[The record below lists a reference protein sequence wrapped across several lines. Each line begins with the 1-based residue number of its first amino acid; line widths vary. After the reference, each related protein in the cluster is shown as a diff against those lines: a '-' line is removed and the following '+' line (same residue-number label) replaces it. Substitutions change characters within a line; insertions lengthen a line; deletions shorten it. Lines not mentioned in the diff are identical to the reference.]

1 MPATSVEHLASNST
15 ILRKKEI
22 KSFQKNKE
30 LELKLEKEKKKIEE
44 LKLKLK
50 EKDEKIKEL
59 ENQLKY
65 GKKNKEI
72 NHLYKSKLGSCK
84 QVRLKKFI

>member
-1 MPATSVEHLASNST
+1 MNLSHFYLIQCKILSTYLIKIKNWNSNW
-15 ILRKKEI
+15 
-22 KSFQKNKE
+22 
-30 LELKLEKEKKKIEE
+30 KKKKKKCEE

-65 GKKNKEI
+65 GKKNKDNEKGDEK
-72 NHLYKSKLGSCK
+72 NSKI
-84 QVRLKKFI
+84 KKDN

>member
-1 MPATSVEHLASNST
+1 MRTYL
-15 ILRKKEI
+15 KKI
-22 KSFQKNKE
+22 KE

-65 GKKNKEI
+65 GKHNKDNEKGDEKNSNI
-72 NHLYKSKLGSCK
+72 
-84 QVRLKKFI
+84 KKDN